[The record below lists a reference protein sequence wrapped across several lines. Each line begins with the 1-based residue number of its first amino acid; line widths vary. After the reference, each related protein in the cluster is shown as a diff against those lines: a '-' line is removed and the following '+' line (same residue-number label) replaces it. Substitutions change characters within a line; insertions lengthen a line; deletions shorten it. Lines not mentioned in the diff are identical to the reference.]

1 MLRQQGT
8 NAHCQVRTSRAD
20 TDADLILATSSNG
33 ALESLEQQP
42 AFQSSSPPCGVDDPV
57 LHLLNDLTRN
67 T

>member
-1 MLRQQGT
+1 M
-8 NAHCQVRTSRAD
+8 TSRAD

-42 AFQSSSPPCGVDDPV
+42 AFQSSTPLCGVDDPV